1 MPRRRVGGT
10 PQDEILDAAGEL
22 FTEQGYA
29 GTSTRAIAEAVGLR
43 QASLYHHFAT
53 KEDILSALL
62 LQTVVPTLELARAQD
77 PTDPPRDRLEAL
89 VRFDVTQLATSRWNL
104 GALYLLPEL
113 RTPAFDAFRADR
125 LELRDRY
132 RAMAAEVV
140 NAGVTDIGVTDT
152 GTTDTGVIGAGDP
165 RCALPFRLVESVIG
179 LRSDGEI
186 GAEDATVLADA
197 VVLAIDRILT
207 DTPRG

>member
-53 KEDILSALL
+53 KEDILIALL
-62 LQTVVPTLELARAQD
+62 RQTVVPTLDVARAQD
-77 PTDPPRDRLEAL
+77 VTRPAADRLVEI
-89 VRFDVTQLATSRWNL
+89 VRFDVTQLVTSRWNL
-104 GALYLLPEL
+104 GVLYLLPEI
-113 RTPAFDAFRADR
+113 RTAAFDPFRADR
-125 LELRDRY
+125 LALRDIY
-132 RAMAAEVV
+132 RSLAAE
-140 NAGVTDIGVTDT
+140 IL
-152 GTTDTGVIGAGDP
+152 GADARDP

-186 GAEDATVLADA
+186 AADDAATLAGTIVAA
-197 VVLAIDRILT
+197 VERILR

>member
-1 MPRRRVGGT
+1 MSSAQTPARGRPRLTPRRRVGGT

-53 KEDILSALL
+53 KEDILIALL
-62 LQTVVPTLELARAQD
+62 RQTVVPTLDVARDQD
-77 PTDPPRDRLEAL
+77 PARPARDRLIEIT
-89 VRFDVTQLATSRWNL
+89 RFDVTQLATSRWNL
-104 GALYLLPEL
+104 GVLYLLPEI
-113 RTPAFDAFRADR
+113 RTPAFDPFRADR
-125 LELRDRY
+125 LALRDIY
-132 RAMAAEVV
+132 RSLAAEV
-140 NAGVTDIGVTDT
+140 
-152 GTTDTGVIGAGDP
+152 IGADATDP

-186 GAEDATVLADA
+186 AEGGATQLADTVVDA
-197 VVLAIDRILT
+197 VERLLV
-207 DTPRG
+207 DTSRG

>member
-22 FTEQGYA
+22 FTGQGYA

-53 KEDILSALL
+53 KEDILIALL
-62 LQTVVPTLELARAQD
+62 RQTVVPTLDVARAQD
-77 PTDPPRDRLEAL
+77 AARPAPDRLVEI

-104 GALYLLPEL
+104 GVLYLLPEI
-113 RTPAFDAFRADR
+113 RTAAFDAFRADR
-125 LELRDRY
+125 LALRDIY
-132 RAMAAEVV
+132 RTLASEVL
-140 NAGVTDIGVTDT
+140 
-152 GTTDTGVIGAGDP
+152 GADVGDP

-186 GAEDATVLADA
+186 TEADAAALAETIVVAVERILADPA
-197 VVLAIDRILT
+197 RE
-207 DTPRG
+207 

>member
-29 GTSTRAIAEAVGLR
+29 GTSTRAIAQAVGLR

-53 KEDILSALL
+53 KEDILIALL
-62 LQTVVPTLELARAQD
+62 RQTVVPTLDVARGQD
-77 PTDPPRDRLEAL
+77 VTRPAADRLVEI
-89 VRFDVTQLATSRWNL
+89 VRFDVTQLVTSRWNL
-104 GALYLLPEL
+104 GVLYLLPEI
-113 RTPAFDAFRADR
+113 RTAAFDPFRADR
-125 LELRDRY
+125 LALRDIY
-132 RAMAAEVV
+132 RSLAAE
-140 NAGVTDIGVTDT
+140 IL
-152 GTTDTGVIGAGDP
+152 GADARDP

-186 GAEDATVLADA
+186 AADDAATLAGTIVAA
-197 VVLAIDRILT
+197 VERILR

>member
-1 MPRRRVGGT
+1 MSSAQTPARGRPRLKPRRRVGGT

-53 KEDILSALL
+53 KEDILIALL
-62 LQTVVPTLELARAQD
+62 RQTVVPTLDVARDQD
-77 PTDPPRDRLEAL
+77 PARPAHDRLIEIT
-89 VRFDVTQLATSRWNL
+89 RFDVTQLATSRWNL
-104 GALYLLPEL
+104 GVLYLLPEI
-113 RTPAFDAFRADR
+113 RTPAFNPFRADR
-125 LELRDRY
+125 LALRDIY
-132 RAMAAEVV
+132 RSLAAEV
-140 NAGVTDIGVTDT
+140 
-152 GTTDTGVIGAGDP
+152 IGADTTDP

-186 GAEDATVLADA
+186 AEGGAALLADTVVAA
-197 VVLAIDRILT
+197 VERLLV
-207 DTPRG
+207 DTSRG

>member
-53 KEDILSALL
+53 KEDILIALL
-62 LQTVVPTLELARAQD
+62 RQTVVPTLDVARGQD
-77 PTDPPRDRLEAL
+77 TARPARDRLIEIT
-89 VRFDVTQLATSRWNL
+89 RFDVTQLVTSRWNL
-104 GALYLLPEL
+104 GVLYLLPEI
-113 RTPAFDAFRADR
+113 RTAAFDPFRADR
-125 LELRDRY
+125 LALRDIY
-132 RAMAAEVV
+132 RSLAAEV
-140 NAGVTDIGVTDT
+140 
-152 GTTDTGVIGAGDP
+152 IGADVADP

-186 GAEDATVLADA
+186 AEDGAALVADTVVGAVERLLAD
-197 VVLAIDRILT
+197 T
-207 DTPRG
+207 SRG

>member
-53 KEDILSALL
+53 KEDILIALL
-62 LQTVVPTLELARAQD
+62 RQTVVPTLDVARTQD
-77 PTDPPRDRLEAL
+77 ATRPPAERLVEI
-89 VRFDVTQLATSRWNL
+89 VRFDVTQLVTSRWNL
-104 GALYLLPEL
+104 GVLYLLPEIH
-113 RTPAFDAFRADR
+113 TAAFDPFRADR
-125 LELRDRY
+125 LALRDIY
-132 RAMAAEVV
+132 RSLAAEV
-140 NAGVTDIGVTDT
+140 
-152 GTTDTGVIGAGDP
+152 IGADARDP

-186 GAEDATVLADA
+186 AADDAATLAETIVDA
-197 VVLAIDRILT
+197 VERILV
-207 DTPRG
+207 DTARG

>member
-53 KEDILSALL
+53 KEDILIALL
-62 LQTVVPTLELARAQD
+62 RQTVVPTLDVARAQD
-77 PTDPPRDRLEAL
+77 VTRPAADRLVEI
-89 VRFDVTQLATSRWNL
+89 VRFDVTQLVTSRWNL
-104 GALYLLPEL
+104 GVLYLLPEI
-113 RTPAFDAFRADR
+113 RTAAFDPFRADR
-125 LELRDRY
+125 LALRDIY
-132 RAMAAEVV
+132 RSLAAEVL
-140 NAGVTDIGVTDT
+140 
-152 GTTDTGVIGAGDP
+152 GADARDP

-186 GAEDATVLADA
+186 AADDAATLAGTVVAA
-197 VVLAIDRILT
+197 VERILR

>member
-1 MPRRRVGGT
+1 MSSAQTPARGRPRLKPRRRVGGT

-53 KEDILSALL
+53 KEDILIALL
-62 LQTVVPTLELARAQD
+62 RQTVVPTLDVARAQD
-77 PTDPPRDRLEAL
+77 VTRPAADRLVEI
-89 VRFDVTQLATSRWNL
+89 VRFDVTQLVTSRWNL
-104 GALYLLPEL
+104 GVLYLLPEI
-113 RTPAFDAFRADR
+113 RTAAFDPFRADR
-125 LELRDRY
+125 LALRDIY
-132 RAMAAEVV
+132 RSLAAE
-140 NAGVTDIGVTDT
+140 IL
-152 GTTDTGVIGAGDP
+152 GADARDP

-186 GAEDATVLADA
+186 TADDAATLAETVVAA
-197 VVLAIDRILT
+197 VERILR